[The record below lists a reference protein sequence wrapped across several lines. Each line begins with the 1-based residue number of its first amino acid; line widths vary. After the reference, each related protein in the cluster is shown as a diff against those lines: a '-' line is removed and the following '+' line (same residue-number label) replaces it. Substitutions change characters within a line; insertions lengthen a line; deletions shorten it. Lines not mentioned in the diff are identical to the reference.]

1 MFLLRPRLETPVAA
15 AVPSEPVRPERSE
28 LPVEPERPERSEL
41 PEEPVRPERPELEP
55 DELRLAGIEKLG
67 IAAPDE
73 PPRLLRSPRP
83 SEEELEVLEPVSPSS

>member
-1 MFLLRPRLETPVAA
+1 MFLLRPRLETPVDA
-15 AVPSEPVRPERSE
+15 AVPLEPVKPD
-28 LPVEPERPERSEL
+28 RPERSEL